1 MAEFN
6 LGPEVRRLVA
16 SHLASMDHVEV
27 LLLLHKRDPEA
38 LSIDDIVRESGRPVE
53 LIANALNDLS
63 TGGLASS
70 TPGAAGVESFR
81 YDPQSES
88 LRSVV
93 NDLAA
98 MYNERPVTLIRAIYD
113 RPAQPVL
120 SFADAF
126 RVRGGDN

>member
-1 MAEFN
+1 
-6 LGPEVRRLVA
+6 
-16 SHLASMDHVEV
+16 MDHVEV

-38 LSIDDIVRESGRPVE
+38 LSTDDIVRESGRPVE

-70 TPGAAGVESFR
+70 APGASGVESFR

-98 MYNERPVTLIRAIYD
+98 MYNERPVTLIRAVYD

-120 SFADAF
+120 SFAEAF
-126 RVRGGDN
+126 RVRGGDS